1 MTAVNAPG
9 PSAPT
14 PPSNAPA
21 RRMRGRRGACIGLLA
36 VAALIVA
43 LLQQSSGHAQQATGD
58 ATATPNASPTVAITP
73 EPDARRLI
81 LDFTEL
87 NDSGVTGTATLYEAG
102 DRTIVDI
109 DVKNTGKDHPA
120 HIHAGTCGQ
129 LDPEPAFTLNDVHED
144 GKSRSVVDA
153 PLEGLINGDFAID
166 LHLSPTELGTLID
179 CANIEGEPVAGS
191 AATTPEATGT
201 PAATATTAATATA
214 TATSSTTSA
223 GAATETPAPTAT
235 ATATSA
241 PTETPAP
248 TTAAVGGD
256 GTGGTTQGVGGEST
270 SATSQGVGGET
281 TNTTTTT
288 TTTSGSTSS
297 STVPAGDGTGS
308 GTSTSS
314 STTYVSSAGTVR
326 TADLAASGTG
336 PLYMIVETPIDAV
349 IWSVA
354 GFAAILFLSGIW
366 IWRGERRHAT
376 HRQSPRW
383 SRLGM

>member
-1 MTAVNAPG
+1 
-9 PSAPT
+9 
-14 PPSNAPA
+14 
-21 RRMRGRRGACIGLLA
+21 MRGRRGAFIGLLA
-36 VAALIVA
+36 VAAFIVA
-43 LLQQSSGHAQQATGD
+43 LLQQSPGHAQQATGD

-73 EPDARRLI
+73 APDARRLI

-201 PAATATTAATATA
+201 
-214 TATSSTTSA
+214 
-223 GAATETPAPTAT
+223 
-235 ATATSA
+235 
-241 PTETPAP
+241 
-248 TTAAVGGD
+248 
-256 GTGGTTQGVGGEST
+256 
-270 SATSQGVGGET
+270 
-281 TNTTTTT
+281 
-288 TTTSGSTSS
+288 
-297 STVPAGDGTGS
+297 
-308 GTSTSS
+308 
-314 STTYVSSAGTVR
+314 
-326 TADLAASGTG
+326 
-336 PLYMIVETPIDAV
+336 
-349 IWSVA
+349 
-354 GFAAILFLSGIW
+354 
-366 IWRGERRHAT
+366 
-376 HRQSPRW
+376 
-383 SRLGM
+383 

>member
-21 RRMRGRRGACIGLLA
+21 RRMRGRTGACIGLLA

-43 LLQQSSGHAQQATGD
+43 LLQQSTGRAQQAAGD

-73 EPDARRLI
+73 APDARRLI

-129 LDPEPAFTLNDVHED
+129 LDAEPAFTLNDVHED
-144 GKSRSVVDA
+144 GKSRTVVDA

-214 TATSSTTSA
+214 TATTSSA

-235 ATATSA
+235 ATAA

-256 GTGGTTQGVGGEST
+256 GTGGSTQGVGGEST
-270 SATSQGVGGET
+270 SGTSQGVGGET
-281 TNTTTTT
+281 TTTTTA
-288 TTTSGSTSS
+288 SGSTSA
-297 STVPAGDGTGS
+297 STVPAGDGTGT
-308 GTSTSS
+308 GTNTSS

-326 TADLAASGTG
+326 TANLAASGTG
-336 PLYMIVETPIDAV
+336 PLYMIVETPIDAI